1 MANYVPALTPRM
13 ATCCGP
19 RTADL
24 CTRMDSGDTRAIA
37 CSSGVQPGGGMGPAT
52 FCLAVR
58 PGLKRFREEFEGEGV
73 EAFAYMDDVSLGLM
87 EFTANTVRASA
98 FLGRELDE
106 AMLLRRPKAHVPMVE
121 EISLPESIVVRITD
135 EGGVTVIGVPIGRR
149 VRAGASNG
157 STEGWGRGPPCA
169 LPW

>member
-1 MANYVPALTPRM
+1 MET
-13 ATCCGP
+13 
-19 RTADL
+19 
-24 CTRMDSGDTRAIA
+24 
-37 CSSGVQPGGGMGPAT
+37 
-52 FCLAVR
+52 
-58 PGLKRFREEFEGEGV
+58 
-73 EAFAYMDDVSLGLM
+73 FAYMDDVSLGLM
-87 EFTANTVRASA
+87 ELTANTVRASA

-169 LPW
+169 LPR